1 LRRVLNMGR
10 QHPPGVV
17 AVFRVPVKITWA
29 VVLGLASA
37 AVLLVSFKLP
47 ERREEIKFAIS
58 VLAGAAVLYSAYY
71 AGTTLRRSSRMARI
85 TAAFGIL
92 KELNS
97 IDMAKIRTLIDKEL
111 KDMRLSPQQ
120 VYERIMNDEALLTAL
135 TAYLGILE
143 DAAIAIDAEYADEEI
158 LYRSISFLVPWTFE
172 GLRHYID
179 EERSRSKDTTLY
191 CELERLSVAWSSGRS
206 LQSGRPV
213 PREVAR

>member
-1 LRRVLNMGR
+1 MGR
-10 QHPPGVV
+10 QYPPGVV

-37 AVLLVSFKLP
+37 VVLLVFFKVP
-47 ERREEIKFAIS
+47 ERREELKFVIS
-58 VLAGAAVLYSAYY
+58 VLAGAAVLYTAYY

-85 TAAFGIL
+85 TAALAIL

-97 IDMAKIRTLIDKEL
+97 IDMAKIRTLIDRDL
-111 KDMRLSPQQ
+111 KDMNLSPQQ

-143 DAAIAIDAEYADEEI
+143 DAAIAIDTEYADEEI
-158 LYRSISFLVPWTFE
+158 LHRSMSFLVPWTFE

-179 EERSRSKDTTLY
+179 EERSRSKETMLY
-191 CELERLSVAWSSGRS
+191 CELEGLSVAWRSGRF
-206 LQSGRPV
+206 LRSGRAV
-213 PREVAR
+213 PRTVTR